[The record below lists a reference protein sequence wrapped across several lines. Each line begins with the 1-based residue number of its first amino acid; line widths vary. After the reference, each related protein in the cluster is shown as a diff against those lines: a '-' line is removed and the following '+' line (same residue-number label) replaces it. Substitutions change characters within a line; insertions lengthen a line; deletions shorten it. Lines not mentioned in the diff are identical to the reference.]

1 MSKTRN
7 CLVLTQHRDDRSSY
21 NDFIGKFYHF
31 PSNDKKSY
39 AGQFKDLPLEFVY
52 YEPQGNGGNG
62 EFFGYGLIDKPP
74 FVDKHDPDHQFVEIS
89 SYKPFGVPVPR
100 KDESGALREA
110 DSPHFN
116 PQNAVRKIPSD
127 LLDEICLDGH
137 VQLNFTSDA
146 HLIRVLGEQLIA
158 SEKVGILELIKNAYD
173 AHATHCKVTIENSDF
188 LPRDTSPDYQFSD
201 YEGPV
206 IVIEDDGVG
215 MDRSAIEK
223 GWLRPAS
230 TLKTNIKERL
240 KQERLS
246 ASERGALPQFEGIVA
261 EIKKANR
268 GRIPLGEKGVGRFA
282 THRLGRCLE
291 LSTKTAENEYEFV
304 LSIDWD
310 KFDRYSDHG
319 IDLSEIG
326 VGLSRRP
333 ASRDYGPSDS
343 GTRLIIFGGREGFR
357 WDESKISDLSR
368 SINQLRSPNPN
379 PNAEQTAFEASLLVP
394 QVPDLEDRIP
404 SDPTPA
410 FEFVGLVDDFGKL
423 DYQLT
428 FNPPRSVPMSPSETS
443 DTYDLKLANKGFWRG
458 REVERTECGAFFLSL
473 NVWYRVGPWITG
485 PDKDAFIKRL
495 DRFGGISIYRD
506 GINVFP
512 AEWGADVDWLRL
524 SKDHIKKGKLLSYYN
539 LFGNVEIDQGT
550 NLALTDKTNREGM
563 IENSANADFVEL
575 IRSVL
580 KTIVENQFI
589 AKRDEY
595 TALTKDVV
603 RSPSALRDYAKQSLT
618 VHKSIDTNYP
628 VDEDPFAILETI
640 GKTPEERV
648 DGHRNL
654 TRSLRNLQQ
663 SLDLITEQQEML
675 TEQAGYGL
683 AIGASIHEINKI
695 TTSFFYGINE
705 VLKKQTPDRSKLEQL
720 KDTSSSLRSELK
732 RLSPVMALRGEKR
745 REFAVVDA
753 IGLAIDNYRSRLVK
767 REIKIDF
774 DHSKSFNVF
783 TRYGAVVQVFSN
795 LLDNACYWLE
805 AADADRRRIT
815 IEVDEENRSVTF
827 ADDGPGIHEAILPHL
842 FLAGYS
848 MKVPRSGLGLYI
860 SKHYMQ
866 DMKGD
871 ILNLE
876 NPKLRIGE
884 YQGAQFLLDFNKVPK
899 SKVI

>member
-1 MSKTRN
+1 MTERRP
-7 CLVLTQHRDDRSSY
+7 CLVLTQHRENRSEY

-31 PSNDKKSY
+31 PATSKKSY
-39 AGQFKDLPLEFVY
+39 ASQFNELPLEFVY
-52 YEPQGNGGNG
+52 YEPQADGGKG
-62 EFFGYGLIDKPP
+62 EFFGYGVIEKEPFEDKQNPEH
-74 FVDKHDPDHQFVEIS
+74 FFVEIAS
-89 SYKPFGVPVPR
+89 FKPFGSPVPH
-100 KDESGALREA
+100 KDEDGKLREA
-110 DSPHFN
+110 DNPHYN
-116 PQNAVRKIPSD
+116 YQNAVRKIPSK
-127 LLDEICLDGH
+127 LLDEICLDGN

-188 LPRDTSPDYQFSD
+188 LPQDTSPDYQFGG

-206 IVIEDDGVG
+206 IVIEDDGIG
-215 MDRSAIEK
+215 MDRNTIEK

-240 KQERLS
+240 KLER
-246 ASERGALPQFEGIVA
+246 AKAAERGALPQFEGIVA
-261 EIKKANR
+261 EIKRANK

-282 THRLGRCLE
+282 THRLGRFLE
-291 LSTKTAENEYEFV
+291 LTTKTANNDYEFV

-310 KFDRYSDHG
+310 QFDRYSDRG
-319 IDLSEIG
+319 VDLSEIG

-333 ASRDYGPSDS
+333 ESRDYGDSGS
-343 GTRLIIFGGREGFR
+343 GTRIVIFGGRDGFR
-357 WDESKISDLSR
+357 WDQEKVSDLSR

-379 PNAEQTAFEASLLVP
+379 PKAAQSAFEAKLLVP
-394 QVPDLEDRIP
+394 QVPDLEDQAP
-404 SDPTPA
+404 SDPTPV

-423 DYQLT
+423 DYTLT
-428 FNPPRSVPMSPSETS
+428 FKPPKSVPMPESEIS
-443 DTYDLKLANKGFWRG
+443 EVYDLKAANKGFWRG
-458 REVERTECGAFFLSL
+458 REGERTECGAFFLSL
-473 NVWYRVGPWITG
+473 NVWYRVSPWITG
-485 PDKDAFIKRL
+485 PDKDAFTKRL

-524 SKDHIKKGKLLSYYN
+524 SKEHIKKGKLLSYYN
-539 LFGNVEIDQGT
+539 LFGNVEIDQAT

-563 IENSANADFVEL
+563 IENEANADFVEL

-580 KTIVENQFI
+580 KTVVENQFI

-595 TALTKDVV
+595 TSLTKDVV
-603 RSPSALRDYAKQSLT
+603 RTPSALRDYAKQSLT

-705 VLKKQTPDRSKLEQL
+705 VLKKKTPDREKLEQL
-720 KDTSSSLRSELK
+720 KDTSSSLRNELK

-745 REFAVVDA
+745 REFPVINAV
-753 IGLAIDNYRSRLVK
+753 GLAIDNYRSRLAK
-767 REIKIDF
+767 RDITIDF
-774 DHSKSFNVF
+774 DQTKSFDVY

-805 AADADRRRIT
+805 SEDIRRRRIS
-815 IEVDEENRSVTF
+815 IQVDEENRSILF

-871 ILNLE
+871 ILCLE
-876 NPKLRIGE
+876 SPKLRDGE
-884 YQGAQFLLDFNKVPK
+884 FHGAQFMLDFNKVPK
-899 SKVI
+899 RKVI

>member
-1 MSKTRN
+1 MNERRP
-7 CLVLTQHRDDRSSY
+7 CLVLTQHRENRSEY

-31 PSNDKKSY
+31 PATSKKSY
-39 AGQFKDLPLEFVY
+39 SSQFEELPLEFVY
-52 YEPQGNGGNG
+52 YEPQANGGKG
-62 EFFGYGLIDKPP
+62 EFFGYGIIEKAPFADKQNTEH
-74 FVDKHDPDHQFVEIS
+74 FFVEIA
-89 SYKPFGVPVPR
+89 SYKPFGSPVPY
-100 KDESGALREA
+100 KDDAGQLREA
-110 DSPHFN
+110 ESPHYN
-116 PQNAVRKIPSD
+116 SQNAVRKVPCK
-127 LLDEICLDGH
+127 LLDEICLDGN

-173 AHATHCKVTIENSDF
+173 AHATHCTVTIENSDF
-188 LPRDTSPDYQFSD
+188 LPQDTSPDYQYQD
-201 YEGPV
+201 YDGPV
-206 IVIEDDGVG
+206 IVIEDDGAG
-215 MDRSAIEK
+215 MDRNTIEK

-240 KQERLS
+240 KQER
-246 ASERGALPQFEGIVA
+246 AKAAERGALPQFEGIVD

-282 THRLGRCLE
+282 THRLGRQLE
-291 LSTKTAENEYEFV
+291 LTTKTADNDYEFV

-310 KFDRYSDHG
+310 RFDQFSDNG
-319 IDLSEIG
+319 VDLSEIG

-333 ASRDYGPSDS
+333 VSRDYGETGS
-343 GTRLIIFGGREGFR
+343 GTRLVIFGGRDGFR
-357 WDESKISDLSR
+357 WDVEKVSDLSR

-379 PNAEQTAFEASLLVP
+379 PKAEQSAFDATLLVP
-394 QVPDLEDRIP
+394 QIPDLDDQVP
-404 SDPTPA
+404 SDPTPV
-410 FEFVGLVDDFGKL
+410 FEFVGLVDDFGEL
-423 DYQLT
+423 DYTLT
-428 FNPPRSVPMSPSETS
+428 FNPPKSVPMSESEVS
-443 DTYDLKLANKGFWRG
+443 ELYDLKKASKGYWRG
-458 REVERTECGAFFLSL
+458 REKDRTECGAFFLSL
-473 NVWYRVGPWITG
+473 NIWYRVSPWVTG
-485 PDKDAFIKRL
+485 PDKDAFTKRL

-539 LFGNVEIDQGT
+539 LFGNVEIDQAT

-563 IENSANADFVEL
+563 IENEANADFVEL

-580 KTIVENQFI
+580 KTVVENQFI

-595 TALTKDVV
+595 TSLTKDVV

-628 VDEDPFAILETI
+628 VAEDPFAILKTI
-640 GKTPEERV
+640 GETPEERV

-663 SLDLITEQQEML
+663 SLDLITEQQDML

-705 VLKKQTPDRSKLEQL
+705 VLKKKTPDLEKLEQL
-720 KDTSSSLRSELK
+720 KDTSSSLRNELK

-745 REFAVVDA
+745 REFPVVNA
-753 IGLAIDNYRSRLVK
+753 IGLAIDNYRSRLAK
-767 REIKIDF
+767 RDIKINF
-774 DHSKSFNVF
+774 DRNTSFDVY

-805 AADADRRRIT
+805 SEDIQHRRIS
-815 IEVDEENRSVTF
+815 IQVDEKNRSILF
-827 ADDGPGIHEAILPHL
+827 ADDGPGIHDAIFPHL

-871 ILNLE
+871 ILCLE
-876 NPKLRIGE
+876 SPKLRDSE
-884 YQGAQFLLDFNKVPK
+884 FRGAQFMLDFNKVPER
-899 SKVI
+899 KVI